1 MSPTLIRNV
10 DTVEIVNIHQND
22 MEFSLVDDIYKNLD
36 PPTGGQRAFPTLLLY
51 DAKGLK
57 LFEEIT
63 YLDEYYLTNTEIEIL
78 TKHAKRIV
86 ARIPENA
93 QLVELG
99 SGSVTLTPCICRLA
113 RLDNFGQSS
122 DNFSFLE
129 TCERSRFYFENVK
142 GLKRK

>member
-1 MSPTLIRNV
+1 MSPTLLRNV
-10 DTVEIVNIHQND
+10 DTVEIVNIHQDD

-36 PPTGGQRAFPTLLLY
+36 PPAGRQRAFPTLLLY
-51 DAKGLK
+51 DTKGLK

-86 ARIPENA
+86 ARIPENS

-99 SGSVTLTPCICRLA
+99 SGSVTRTPSICRAWMIL
-113 RLDNFGQSS
+113 S
-122 DNFSFLE
+122 
-129 TCERSRFYFENVK
+129 
-142 GLKRK
+142 

>member
-1 MSPTLIRNV
+1 MSPTLLRNV
-10 DTVEIVNIHQND
+10 DTVEIVNIHQDD

-36 PPTGGQRAFPTLLLY
+36 PPAGRQRTFPTLLLY
-51 DAKGLK
+51 DTKGLK

-99 SGSVTLTPCICRLA
+99 SGSVTRPPCICRIA
-113 RLDNFGQSS
+113 RLDDFVLNS
-122 DNFSFLE
+122 DNFSF
-129 TCERSRFYFENVK
+129 
-142 GLKRK
+142 